1 MKTNEEP
8 IIIEQTFNQS
18 VDIVWKAITD
28 IKQMRQWYFDNIPS
42 FKPEVGFET
51 RFNVQSQNRNF
62 PHIWRVT
69 EVIPNKRIKY
79 DWRYDG
85 YPGDSFVLFE
95 LFRVNSLTLLRLT
108 HTVKENF
115 PDDIP
120 EFTRES
126 GIQGWTYF
134 IREKLAEFL
143 QKKNK

>member
-79 DWRYDG
+79 DWRYEG

-108 HTVKENF
+108 HRVKENF

-134 IREKLAEFL
+134 IREKLVEFL